1 MNISSEETYLP
12 LHNTFMK
19 QCYFFL
25 LLTNGIQMI
34 LHLYAFYF
42 WYNCQN
48 SFLKAPSCIIYAH
61 LMMVDCHSGSL
72 TKCFW
77 ILCYISERLLIH
89 MQPMWL
95 VLCPLTIPATSSF
108 PVIQTFL
115 NAYPKSFFFL
125 YPIHLIT
132 VPKGFS
138 PRMNYSFLHL
148 LLKHAFPSS
157 RGKGTMVDLERRSY
171 SEWSC

>member
-12 LHNTFMK
+12 LHNAFMK
-19 QCYFFL
+19 QCYLFL

-48 SFLKAPSCIIYAH
+48 SFLKAPLCIIYAH

-72 TKCFW
+72 TKCFS

-95 VLCPLTIPATSSF
+95 VLCPDTRYLFLSCYPDIPKRISK
-108 PVIQTFL
+108 V
-115 NAYPKSFFFL
+115 FFFSL
-125 YPIHLIT
+125 PNPPNYC
-132 VPKGFS
+132 PKGFLSLDELQFS
-138 PRMNYSFLHL
+138 PL
-148 LLKHAFPSS
+148 AFETCFS
-157 RGKGTMVDLERRSY
+157 K
-171 SEWSC
+171 